1 MATVQ
6 FNDSA
11 YEGQPSETVLDTLL
25 RHGEEAN
32 YSCRKGSCLNC
43 MMQAVEGAVPEKA
56 QAGLRDTL
64 RAQGYFLSC
73 LCRPESD
80 ISVVQGEDAA
90 LYQRA
95 VILSRELLAPD
106 ICRVVLEPATPLYY
120 HAGQFL
126 NLRRRNGLSRSYS
139 LACVPNLDRY
149 LEFHIKR
156 LAGGQMSNWVF
167 DEMQVGES
175 VDIQGPNGCCFYL
188 PGDPGQGLLMIGNG
202 TGLAP
207 LAAIARDALND
218 GHDGPIRLYHGSRAE
233 GGLYLQDRLLDLAA
247 ANANFSYTGCLSG
260 AAPPPGHARGRAEE
274 VAFGE
279 IPDLAGWRVY
289 LCGNPP
295 MVEGA
300 KKRAFLAGADLK
312 EIYADAFELKELR
325 AAPRPAPA

>member
-106 ICRVVLEPATPLYY
+106 ICRVVLEPATPL
-120 HAGQFL
+120 L
-126 NLRRRNGLSRSYS
+126 LPRRTI
-139 LACVPNLDRY
+139 P
-149 LEFHIKR
+149 
-156 LAGGQMSNWVF
+156 Q
-167 DEMQVGES
+167 
-175 VDIQGPNGCCFYL
+175 
-188 PGDPGQGLLMIGNG
+188 
-202 TGLAP
+202 LAP
-207 LAAIARDALND
+207 AQ
-218 GHDGPIRLYHGSRAE
+218 RAE
-233 GGLYLQDRLLDLAA
+233 PLLLA
-247 ANANFSYTGCLSG
+247 
-260 AAPPPGHARGRAEE
+260 R
-274 VAFGE
+274 
-279 IPDLAGWRVY
+279 
-289 LCGNPP
+289 
-295 MVEGA
+295 
-300 KKRAFLAGADLK
+300 
-312 EIYADAFELKELR
+312 LR
-325 AAPRPAPA
+325 AQSR

>member
-1 MATVQ
+1 
-6 FNDSA
+6 
-11 YEGQPSETVLDTLL
+11 
-25 RHGEEAN
+25 
-32 YSCRKGSCLNC
+32 
-43 MMQAVEGAVPEKA
+43 
-56 QAGLRDTL
+56 
-64 RAQGYFLSC
+64 
-73 LCRPESD
+73 
-80 ISVVQGEDAA
+80 
-90 LYQRA
+90 
-95 VILSRELLAPD
+95 
-106 ICRVVLEPATPLYY
+106 
-120 HAGQFL
+120 
-126 NLRRRNGLSRSYS
+126 
-139 LACVPNLDRY
+139 
-149 LEFHIKR
+149 
-156 LAGGQMSNWVF
+156 MSNWVF

-218 GHDGPIRLYHGSRAE
+218 GHNGPIRLYHGSRAE